1 MPKQKPPRDMF
12 PHQPHDRY
20 ARYALGIP
28 KVASDL
34 IRLSVPPAMFE
45 RIDMSTLTLGQESF
59 VDEQM
64 VRACSGFS
72 RRVKNGSFFAIFH
85 LFSVT

>member
-1 MPKQKPPRDMF
+1 MTKMKRPRDIS
-12 PHQPHDRY
+12 PHQVHDRY

-28 KVASDL
+28 NVASDL

-45 RIDMSTLTLGQESF
+45 RIDMSTLSPGQESF